1 MKLTTKVEFDDC
13 PLKISGVSVGGCDL
27 IGSAEIDTAGKV
39 MSIQLAPAS
48 AYDVEI
54 EIFPGHRMFT
64 DIASSIRDHCADQIN
79 AWLIELEP
87 YEMDY
92 AGPQSYAD
100 EHRLRVHEVL

>member
-1 MKLTTKVEFDDC
+1 MKLTTTVEFDDA
-13 PLKISGVSVGGCDL
+13 PLKVSGVAIGGCDL

-39 MSIQLAPAS
+39 LSIQLTPAS

-64 DIASSIRDHCADQIN
+64 DLAASIKDHCAEQIE

-92 AGPQSYAD
+92 AGSQSYDD